1 MKTFT
6 AQEFEIVFYKAMA
19 EWAQGGKI
27 GKLPRGNWEY
37 RYSKSEDWKQSS
49 ELPHTPSFDDLAQYR
64 WKPAKKRTVVI
75 DGVELVAPEV
85 DAPVKGATYFCEYNK
100 GNTESYSPWGGAE
113 FEYEALKNGKVFL
126 NREDCQA
133 MADAQRKQRMG
144 GVL

>member
-1 MKTFT
+1 MKTYT
-6 AQEFEIVFYKAMA
+6 ADEFEIAFYKAMH
-19 EWAQGGKI
+19 EWASGGKV

-37 RYSKSEDWKQSS
+37 RYSKSEDWRQSS

-85 DAPVKGATYFCEYNK
+85 DAPEVRSPIFIELAQGDVSQWLWEGRKADVK
-100 GNTESYSPWGGAE
+100 
-113 FEYEALKNGKVFL
+113 ALASGKVFL
-126 NREDCQA
+126 TKEDAQA
-133 MADAQRKQRMG
+133 MADAQRKQRLG